1 MDDKECI
8 PIVAVRDA
16 GTQLRY
22 ETLIQLIVSFNQSE
36 SVAAVGRA
44 LATGIKYV
52 LQLRC
57 WRFLLQ
63 ESDAVVVLS
72 GNLQEIDLHIVK
84 ESMLSSA
91 EQQWL
96 SRTAPILLGEK
107 ELVAERLRL
116 PEQLGA
122 LDLQQLYALPTR
134 GPSGPTES
142 LFLMGA
148 RGQAFS
154 PIDLK
159 FAAMVAR
166 LLLDKVKQLRALE
179 RLRQAESEIRNINT
193 RLQAT
198 LATLEERDLRI
209 QEDLDQAQ
217 AFQQSILPT
226 LPDSAQLS
234 FVARYRPSE
243 KVGGDIYD
251 VSEIAPGKFRLFLA
265 DITGHG
271 VQASLRTMVVK
282 TEYERCKRMASD
294 PAVLLSEL
302 NVALCRDLGELDL
315 MCTACCIDLDVDR
328 HELIYAN
335 CAMVPL
341 LLRSGGV
348 VTQLYQKGPFLAA
361 RPRIKVD
368 GKRVPFHPGDRL
380 FISSDGLYEQ
390 RNAAQEE
397 LGVDRVVSVLQ
408 GADSIEQIMA
418 DMESL
423 LSEFSSH
430 TGQSDDV
437 TMLAIEFGGEV
448 SSVVR

>member
-22 ETLIQLIVSFNQSE
+22 ETLIQLIVSFNQSD
-36 SVAAVGRA
+36 SVASVGRA

-57 WRFLLQ
+57 WRFLLK

-84 ESMLSSA
+84 ESMLSAS

-96 SRTAPILLGEK
+96 ARAAPILLGEQ
-107 ELVAERLRL
+107 ELVTERLRL
-116 PEQLGA
+116 PNQLGA

-134 GPSGPTES
+134 GPSGSPES

-166 LLLDKVKQLRALE
+166 LLCDKVKQLRALDK
-179 RLRQAESEIRNINT
+179 LRQAESEIRTINT

-226 LPDSAQLS
+226 LPISTELS
-234 FVARYRPSE
+234 FVARYKPSE

-251 VSEIAPGKFRLFLA
+251 VSEIEAGRYRVFLA

-282 TEYERCKRMASD
+282 TEYERCKRTARD
-294 PAVLLSEL
+294 PAALLSEL
-302 NVALCRDLGELDL
+302 NVALCRDLGDLDL
-315 MCTACCIDLDVDR
+315 MCTACCLDVDVQR

-341 LLRSGGV
+341 FLRSAGV
-348 VTQLYQKGPFLAA
+348 VTELYQKGPFLAS
-361 RPRIKVD
+361 RPRI
-368 GKRVPFHPGDRL
+368 RVEGVRIPFHPGDRL

-397 LGVDRVVSVLQ
+397 LGVDR
-408 GADSIEQIMA
+408 IM
-418 DMESL
+418 SL
-423 LSEFSSH
+423 LSGTEPIEQQMENVESVLTEFSAQ
-430 TGQSDDV
+430 TGQIDDV
-437 TMLAIEFGGEV
+437 TMLAIEFRCEAITTA
-448 SSVVR
+448 R